1 MASIDGQDLVAERM
15 FSPATDHG
23 NSASPLRWATRALV
37 GTFWI
42 SAAIFGLYI
51 ISFYA
56 GAVFD
61 GTPERWNESLP
72 GIYEPHTL
80 FATIGIAAH
89 FATGGVLLLFG
100 PIQLIAS
107 VRESMPQLHRWL
119 GRIYGST
126 ALITGLGGL
135 VFIALNGTIGGAPMN
150 VGFGL
155 YGALMVVAALQA
167 IRHARARRF
176 DEHRGLGNPPIRARD
191 RLVAIPDG
199 LRILANCGERNRPH
213 SEFRRAVRHG
223 DVLLLLYSQPARR
236 RGVHSHT
243 TNAYT
248 PGDEVNRGAPRE
260 CHNYLRRGRHL
271 LFHRL
276 PLGAANLG
284 ANYRG
289 SV

>member
-213 SEFRRAVRHG
+213 SEFRRAV
-223 DVLLLLYSQPARR
+223 
-236 RGVHSHT
+236 
-243 TNAYT
+243 
-248 PGDEVNRGAPRE
+248 
-260 CHNYLRRGRHL
+260 
-271 LFHRL
+271 
-276 PLGAANLG
+276 
-284 ANYRG
+284 
-289 SV
+289 